1 MRRGALLA
9 CSAAVLWGTWPLYVH
24 ASGVQGPAL
33 AFVTML
39 VMALPSGW
47 LVKREALRDRGATLA
62 LVVVGLADAAN
73 AALYFSALARGPVVV
88 ATLTHALAPML
99 VALLGPVLI
108 AEPRSRRAI
117 IAAPMVLAG
126 LALVLA
132 RPSGGAGADDWGLTA
147 LLGGGSALFYATNV
161 LASRVA
167 VRAYRPLAIVSL
179 HSVVAVVAL
188 VVVFGRA
195 ALPPLTG
202 TLWVAV
208 VGAVVNGWFAALVFN
223 LALVELGAP
232 RTGVLTALEPL
243 TASLIGVFVYAEP
256 AGWLTAVGTAVVLLA
271 GAWSAAEPG
280 AATSSTAASA

>member
-1 MRRGALLA
+1 MLA

-33 AFVTML
+33 ALVTML
-39 VMALPSGW
+39 MMALPSPW
-47 LVKREALRDRGATLA
+47 LLRREALRDTRATLA

-99 VALLGPVLI
+99 VALLGPVLV
-108 AEPRSRRAI
+108 AEPRSRRAL
-117 IAAPMVLAG
+117 IAAPVVLGG
-126 LALVLA
+126 LTLVLS
-132 RPSGGAGADDWGLTA
+132 RPGGTEAAGDWVPTA
-147 LLGGGSALFYATNV
+147 LLGGGSAIFYATNV

-188 VVVFGRA
+188 ALFFGPA

-202 TLWVAV
+202 TLWLAV
-208 VGAVVNGWFAALVFN
+208 VGAVVNGWFAAVLFN

-256 AGWLTAVGTAVVLLA
+256 AGWATAVGAGVVLLA
-271 GAWSAAEPG
+271 GAWSAAERVIPSR
-280 AATSSTAASA
+280 TP